1 MKRKV
6 KHKLISAFLMVSIL
20 PIIVVG
26 GITYF
31 TARNTIINKVETYS
45 KDSLTQM
52 QINMESILSE
62 YMEKINSIIS
72 NTDLSDNIQQLNL
85 DSNSY
90 YDKLII
96 RQKID
101 KYLSSTS
108 NLDLNLKSVF
118 IIDDNGN
125 ILGGVEEKFKNYF
138 NNEFKDTQ
146 IYKDVK
152 NGNKEA
158 KWVSG
163 INDDNTQIFLI
174 KKLGDVRSG
183 KDRGMVI
190 LGIHTQ
196 RFNSIYSKMNIN
208 DESIIQIIDSD
219 KNLIYSYGKGD
230 KSITDSTLNEILGDD
245 ESGSINDDKNIV
257 TFSDNSNWYRI
268 IYKTPEKLLLNEIN
282 YLGIVILIIGIV
294 CGGLA
299 IILGVKIS
307 LDISKPL
314 NELNSIMKKV
324 ESGDLTNKLQ
334 YNKNDEFGELGKSF
348 NKMLDNIERLIF
360 NARNVSMSVVRDV
373 NVISDSLNES
383 TKSMEEIAMEM
394 EQVAKGSLNQR
405 NEAEGGINNINLL
418 SEKIDSVT
426 ENLNKIGD
434 ISKGTKNVISES
446 VEIITE
452 LSEKTSNS
460 LSVVSKINEE
470 INSLED
476 NSKEIE
482 NISKYIKSISDET
495 NLLALNA
502 SIEAARAGEYGK
514 GFAVVADE
522 IRKLAEQSNNAT
534 KLISEII
541 KNIQGKTKD
550 TVELIEHSNNIFKEQ
565 ENSVKKTENSFEDIY
580 KSIDEVLYK
589 IEDIAKMIDNMN
601 HYKDLSVK
609 SINKIK
615 KVAKESSDSAEEVMV
630 SIEGQS
636 SRTKELSNSSI
647 ELKEVTNELDNTIKI
662 FKTQS

>member
-1 MKRKV
+1 MKSKV
-6 KHKLISAFLMVSIL
+6 KHKLISAFLIVSIL
-20 PIIVVG
+20 PIIIVG

-31 TARNTIINKVETYS
+31 TARNTVINKVETYS

-52 QINMESILSE
+52 QINVESILSQ
-62 YMEKINSIIS
+62 YIEKSNSLIS
-72 NTDLSDNIQQLNL
+72 NTDLSDNIYQINL
-85 DSNSY
+85 DSSSD

-101 KYLSSTS
+101 KYLSSIS
-108 NLDLNLKSVF
+108 NLDLNLKSAF
-118 IIDDNGN
+118 ILDNNGN
-125 ILGGVEEKFKNYF
+125 ILGSVEEKFKNYF
-138 NNEFKDTQ
+138 NNDFKDTQ

-152 NGNKEA
+152 NGNGEV
-158 KWVSG
+158 KWISG
-163 INDDNTQIFLI
+163 INNDDSQIFSV
-174 KKLGDVRSG
+174 KKF
-183 KDRGMVI
+183 KDIRNSNDLGMVI
-190 LGIHTQ
+190 MGIDTQ

-208 DESIIQIIDSD
+208 DESSIQIIDSN
-219 KNLIYSYGKGD
+219 KNPIYTYGKGD
-230 KSITDSTLNEILGDD
+230 KSINDDTLNKIFADD
-245 ESGSINDDKNIV
+245 KSGSINDGGNLL

-268 IYKTPEKLLLNEIN
+268 IYKTPKKLLLNEIN
-282 YLGIVILIIGIV
+282 YLGMFTLIIGII
-294 CGGLA
+294 CGVLA

-307 LDISKPL
+307 LGISKPL
-314 NELNSIMKKV
+314 NELINIIKKV
-324 ESGDLTNKLQ
+324 ESGDLRNKLE
-334 YNKNDEFGELGKSF
+334 YDKNDDFGELGKSF

-360 NARNVSMSVVRDV
+360 NARNVSISVVRDV
-373 NVISDSLNES
+373 NVISYSLNES
-383 TKSMEEIAMEM
+383 TKSMEEISKEV

-426 ENLNKIGD
+426 ESLNKIGD
-434 ISKGTKNVISES
+434 ISKGTKNVISGS

-452 LSEKTSNS
+452 LSERTSKS
-460 LSVVSKINEE
+460 LSVVNKINEE
-470 INSLED
+470 INSLEG

-534 KLISEII
+534 KLISTII

-550 TVELIEHSNNIFKEQ
+550 TVDLIEYSNNIFKEQ
-565 ENSVKKTENSFEDIY
+565 ENSVKKTENSFKDIY

-589 IEDIAKMIDNMN
+589 IEDIVKMIDNMN
-601 HYKDLSVK
+601 HYKDLSVN

-630 SIEGQS
+630 SIEDQAT
-636 SRTKELSNSSI
+636 RTQELSKSSI
-647 ELKEVTNELDNTIKI
+647 ELKEVADELNNAINI